1 MEDKIKNETLA
12 RAHFWLDGDFDQKT
26 KEQVKWLIDND
37 INELVES
44 FYRGLEFGTGGMR
57 GKMGVGTNRMNIY
70 TVGMATQGLAN
81 YLKVAFADRTQI
93 RVAIA
98 HDCRHNSRRFAKH
111 VADVFASNGFRAYLF
126 DTLRPT
132 PELSFAIRQLGCQSG
147 VVITASHNPPI
158 YNGYKAYWDD
168 GAQVTA
174 PHDDNIIKEV
184 ERITSIGQIRQG
196 LNPEN
201 ITILGEEFDRVY
213 LDAVNTLSLSPE
225 AIERQHDMTIVY
237 TPLHGAG
244 VVLVPAALRKF
255 GFTNIHTVKEQNIVD
270 GDFPTVE
277 SPNPEER
284 TAMRMALELAEKVD
298 AEITMASDPDAD
310 RIGIAVKDDRGE
322 RVLLNGNQTCALLT
336 YYICRRWSEL
346 GRLDGHQYIV
356 KTIVTSEMVA
366 RVAESFGVRSY
377 DCLTGFKY
385 IAEIIRNH
393 EGTGERY
400 ICGGEESFGFL
411 PCDFVRDKDAVC
423 SIAIAAEMAAW
434 ARSQGITVYTLLK
447 EMYVRYGFFKEGL
460 VYIIKEGQSGQ
471 EEIARMMDSYRTTPP
486 RSICG
491 SPVVVIRDYLSR
503 ESLDLRTGVRT
514 PIEIERSNVLQFL
527 TGDDTIV
534 SVRPSGTEPKI
545 KYYFS
550 VREPLPSTD
559 LFDAVE
565 EKLDAKI
572 DRMKQEL
579 GLN

>member
-1 MEDKIKNETLA
+1 MDEKTKNETLA
-12 RAHFWLDGDFDQKT
+12 RAHSWLDGDYDQKT
-26 KEQVKWLIDND
+26 KEQVKWLINND

-81 YLKVAFADRTQI
+81 YLKTAFPDREQI

-98 HDCRHNSRRFAKH
+98 HDCRHNSRRFAEH
-111 VADVFASNGFRAYLF
+111 VADIFASNGFGVYLF

-174 PHDDNIIKEV
+174 PHDTRIIEEV
-184 ERITSIGQIRQG
+184 NRITSVGQIRQG

-201 ITILGEEFDRVY
+201 ITIIGEEFDRVY
-213 LDAVNTLSLSPE
+213 LDAVKTLSLSPE
-225 AIERQHDMTIVY
+225 AIERHHDMSIVY

-255 GFTNIHTVKEQNIVD
+255 GFTNTHTVKEQNIVD

-284 TAMRMALELAEKVD
+284 GAMRMALELAGQVD
-298 AEITMASDPDAD
+298 AEIALASDPDAD
-310 RIGIAVKDDRGE
+310 RIGIAVKDERGE
-322 RVLLNGNQTCALLT
+322 WVLLNGNQTCVLLT

-346 GRLDGHQYIV
+346 GRLDGRQYIV
-356 KTIVTSEMVA
+356 KTIVTSEMVGK
-366 RVAESFGVRSY
+366 VAESFGVCYY

-393 EGTGERY
+393 EVMGERY

-434 ARSQGITVYTLLK
+434 ALSQGITVYTLLK

-460 VYIIKEGQSGQ
+460 AYIIKEGQSGQ
-471 EEIARMMDSYRTTPP
+471 DEIAHMMDGYRTSPP

-491 SPVVVIRDYLSR
+491 SPVVIIRDYLTG
-503 ESLDLRTGVRT
+503 ESVDLRTGVRT

-527 TGDDTIV
+527 TADATIV

-545 KYYFS
+545 KYYFG
-550 VREPLPSTD
+550 VREPLPSID
-559 LFDAVE
+559 IFDAVE
-565 EKLDAKI
+565 KKLDAKI
-572 DRMKQEL
+572 DRIKQEL
-579 GLN
+579 GL